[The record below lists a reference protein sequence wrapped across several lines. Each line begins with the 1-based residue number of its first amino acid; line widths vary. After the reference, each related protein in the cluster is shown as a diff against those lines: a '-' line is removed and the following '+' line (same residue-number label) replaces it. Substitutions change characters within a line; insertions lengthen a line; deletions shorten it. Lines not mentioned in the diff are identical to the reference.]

1 MTREKLKVEKRE
13 ITGKQVKKLRREGI
27 LPANVYGKDFA
38 STSVQVALASFKDV
52 FSKAHETSLV
62 DLEIGN
68 ETLPVLIHNVQIDPK
83 KQEIVHADF
92 YKVNL
97 KEKVTANIPVV
108 GTGEPQAVAEKKGI
122 LLHQL
127 LELEVEALPTD
138 LPEKIEVNVEGLRNV
153 DEQILVSDLKL
164 SEGVTV
170 LTESSQIVFRIGEL
184 VTKEAEAEAAAEE
197 AAAEEEATTAK
208 TEGESSEGEKPEGEE
223 EKGEQKQDSTEGGE
237 NTDKQDSPKKE

>member
-1 MTREKLKVEKRE
+1 MTHEKLKVEKRE

-38 STSVQVALASFKDV
+38 STSVQVALASFKEV

-62 DLEIGN
+62 DLELGG
-68 ETLPVLIHNVQIDPK
+68 ETLPVLIHNVQIDAK

-97 KEKVTANIPVV
+97 KEKVTANIPVI
-108 GTGEPQAVAEKKGI
+108 GIGEPQAVAEKKGI

-138 LPEKIEVNVEGLRNV
+138 LPEKIEVNVETLKDV

-164 SEGVTV
+164 SAGVTI
-170 LTESSQIVFRIGEL
+170 LTEVSQIVFRIGEL
-184 VTKEAEAEAAAEE
+184 VTKEAEAEEAAEE
-197 AAAEEEATTAK
+197 AAAEEAASQ
-208 TEGESSEGEKPEGEE
+208 TEGENAEGEKSESGEGKE
-223 EKGEQKQDSTEGGE
+223 EQKQDSAD
-237 NTDKQDSPKKE
+237 NTDKQDSSGK